1 MSNLSTVVSR
11 LLAVLALAAAT
22 VAVIVVVGNA
32 TTGEEDPKPTK
43 AVSGK
48 QNQKKK
54 PKTKA
59 KTYEVRE
66 GDSLSIIADRT
77 GVPVERIEK
86 LNPGL
91 DPQALTIGQ
100 KLKLR

>member
-11 LLAVLALAAAT
+11 LLAVLALAAA
-22 VAVIVVVGNA
+22 AIALIVVIGGATGND
-32 TTGEEDPKPTK
+32 DPEPKK

-48 QNQKKK
+48 QEQKKK

-59 KTYEVRE
+59 KTYEVKE
-66 GDSLSIIADRT
+66 GDSLSAIADRT
-77 GVPVERIEK
+77 GVPVDRLEK
-86 LNPGL
+86 LNPDL